1 MRFASTHA
9 AETSIAAP
17 PIRVRRKFARE
28 RGREAHQVQLPRAQ
42 GRLGPAGLKLVQ
54 AALLLERAAP
64 AREVEAQRRLLEKAA
79 RPLERLAKLE
89 VEA

>member
-1 MRFASTHA
+1 
-9 AETSIAAP
+9 
-17 PIRVRRKFARE
+17 
-28 RGREAHQVQLPRAQ
+28 
-42 GRLGPAGLKLVQ
+42 LVQ

-79 RPLERLAKLE
+79 PPLEKLAKLE

>member
-1 MRFASTHA
+1 MHQA
-9 AETSIAAP
+9 
-17 PIRVRRKFARE
+17 RV
-28 RGREAHQVQLPRAQ
+28 PRAQ
-42 GRLGPAGLKLVQ
+42 GRPAPAGLRLVQ

-79 RPLERLAKLE
+79 PPLEKLAKLE